1 MEQGSYL
8 QNTFFLQNIETLTL
22 LRAEINGG
30 WGGGLN
36 APPGLFVGPEG
47 LSFHGHT
54 ILVLRLKLH
63 INDFS

>member
-1 MEQGSYL
+1 MGQGSYL
-8 QNTFFLQNIETLTL
+8 QNTFFLQNIEALTL

-30 WGGGLN
+30 GGLN
-36 APPGLFVGPEG
+36 APPGLVVGPRG